1 VAQVERQQEERRNGR
16 GGGSGSPQS
25 NDGWKGFVNL
35 ELSDKQKAE
44 VKKLFDRYGD
54 AWTHCLGR
62 VAEGYKL
69 TVSYDDPHTT
79 WNVSLTCRSLADH
92 NLGLT
97 LTGRG
102 GSCQAA
108 VISLWYKDD
117 RALKGVWELQ
127 PLAGR
132 GRLEETDVE

>member
-1 VAQVERQQEERRNGR
+1 VAQIERQIEEKKHGNGR
-16 GGGSGSPQS
+16 ASRAGSG
-25 NDGWKGFVNL
+25 NDGWRGFVNV
-35 ELSDKQKAE
+35 ELSDKDKSKVRA
-44 VKKLFDRYGD
+44 LFERYGD
-54 AWTHCLGR
+54 AWSHILGR

-79 WNVSLTCRSLADH
+79 WNVSLTCRALADN

-108 VISLWYKDD
+108 CISLWYKDETM
-117 RALKGVWELQ
+117 LQGVWEGVKV
-127 PLAGR
+127 AGR
-132 GRLEETDVE
+132 GGLDVNDVG

>member
-1 VAQVERQQEERRNGR
+1 MGQVERNAENGRDERRGAA
-16 GGGSGSPQS
+16 GSGKAS
-25 NDGWKGFVNL
+25 DGWKGFVNI
-35 ELSDKQKAE
+35 ELSDKQKVA

-54 AWTHCLGR
+54 AWTHVLGR

-69 TVSYDDPHTT
+69 TISYDDKHTT
-79 WNVSLTCRSLADH
+79 WNVSLTCRALADN

-108 VISLWYKDD
+108 CISLWYKDETLL
-117 RALKGVWELQ
+117 RGVWELQ
-127 PLAGR
+127 PLAGS
-132 GRLEETDVE
+132 GHLDVDDVG